1 MKNKA
6 NFLINKGLTVKTR
19 LTARE
24 LKKIVD
30 GWNVNE
36 KKNESKKEEEYEERA
51 AILEFET
58 GLPRAEAERRA
69 YLIVF
74 GRKP

>member
-36 KKNESKKEEEYEERA
+36 KKMR
-51 AILEFET
+51 
-58 GLPRAEAERRA
+58 
-69 YLIVF
+69 V
-74 GRKP
+74 RKRKSMRSARQF